1 MSPLKKKHKNLLTRF
16 CKIHAR
22 DMKRIIWADC
32 RPCTA
37 LNLFSS
43 QSPAALALEDVTFWN
58 LVESGCLKKDGS
70 LNKVF
75 SGAAF
80 LWAFTVWK
88 FSRKEERCV
97 ASQIT

>member
-1 MSPLKKKHKNLLTRF
+1 MSPLKKKHKNLLTRS

-22 DMKRIIWADC
+22 NMKKIIWTDC

-43 QSPAALALEDVTFWN
+43 QSPAALAFWN
-58 LVESGCLKKDGS
+58 LVESGCPTKDGG
-70 LNKVF
+70 LNKVS